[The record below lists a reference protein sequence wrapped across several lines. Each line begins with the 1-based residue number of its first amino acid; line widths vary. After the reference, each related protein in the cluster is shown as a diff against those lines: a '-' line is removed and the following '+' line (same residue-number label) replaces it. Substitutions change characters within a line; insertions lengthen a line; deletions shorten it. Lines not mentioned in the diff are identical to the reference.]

1 MLRTTGFNLRHIFKI
16 SQLFSRLD
24 DRALDELEQ
33 ASSLKNAPKGELLF
47 YEGDP
52 AHSFFVVGRGKVKV
66 FKLSPDG
73 KEQILLIA
81 GPGDSFAEAAMFTG
95 GKFPASAQVLEEAE
109 LLVINRDKFVS
120 VLERNPGIAL
130 NLIAEF
136 SVLLHKLARLV
147 GELSLTD
154 VTTRLACYL
163 LDRIEEKSASSEP
176 ITLTLSDKK
185 TVLASLLG
193 TIPETLS
200 RSFQKLTRDGIITV
214 DGAKIRILDRN
225 RLREMA
231 GE

>member
-1 MLRTTGFNLRHIFKI
+1 MRHIFKI
-16 SQLFSRLD
+16 SQLFSQLD
-24 DRALDELEQ
+24 GRALDELETT
-33 ASSLKNAPKGELLF
+33 ASVKNAAKGELLF

-52 AHSFFVVGRGKVKV
+52 ANSFFVVGHGKVKV
-66 FKLSPDG
+66 FKLSPEG

-95 GKFPASAQVLEEAE
+95 GKFPASAQVLEDAE
-109 LLVINRDKFVS
+109 LVVINRDRFIAV
-120 VLERNPGIAL
+120 VERNPELAL

-136 SVLLHKLARLV
+136 SILLHKLARLV

-163 LDRIEEKSASSEP
+163 LDRIDEKGGSGSP
-176 ITLTLSDKK
+176 VILTLSDKK

-200 RSFQKLTRDGIITV
+200 RSFQKLSRDGIISV
-214 DGAKIRILDRN
+214 EGARIEILDLE
-225 RLREMA
+225 RLRETS
-231 GE
+231 GVL